1 MLFLLTKVN
10 IHDKIKEKSE
20 GKDMYYVT
28 YKNYYTQLQYS
39 EEDNLFYGKLEG
51 IKDLVSF
58 HGTTIDSFEISFRDA
73 VESYLDFCKEMEKT
87 PERCKIPKL
96 LSAHVIWNDGTFEKI
111 VGYDR
116 ERKLIVAKQMDT
128 PFISYHGISLKNF
141 FSNYTNNV
149 EEIEEKIKKEMN
161 AISDR
166 CQTFEEII
174 KSKFEKYVDAYDEI
188 CEQLRYIE
196 TTKKNERLY
205 ACYKQYEKQLLK
217 GKRRK
222 EKLAYRYM
230 REETV
235 EKMKEIV
242 KTRKIIDGYKDIVRM
257 KKLRKMIETDF
268 FHESKW
274 YAF

>member
-1 MLFLLTKVN
+1 
-10 IHDKIKEKSE
+10 
-20 GKDMYYVT
+20 MYYAT
-28 YKNYYTQLQYS
+28 YKNYYTQMQYS

-51 IKDLVSF
+51 IKDLISF

-73 VESYLDFCKEMEKT
+73 VESYLDFCKEIEKT

-116 ERKLIVAKQMDT
+116 EKKLIVAKKMDT
-128 PFISYHGISLKNF
+128 PFPLYHGISFEIF

-149 EEIEEKIKKEMN
+149 EEIEDKIQKEMN

-174 KSKFEKYVDAYDEI
+174 GSKFEKYMDAYDEI

-205 ACYKQYEKQLLK
+205 SCYRQYEKQLLK

-230 REETV
+230 RKETV
-235 EKMKEIV
+235 EIMKEIV

-257 KKLRKMIETDF
+257 KKLRKMRETDF
-268 FHESKW
+268 SRESKW
-274 YAF
+274 YTF